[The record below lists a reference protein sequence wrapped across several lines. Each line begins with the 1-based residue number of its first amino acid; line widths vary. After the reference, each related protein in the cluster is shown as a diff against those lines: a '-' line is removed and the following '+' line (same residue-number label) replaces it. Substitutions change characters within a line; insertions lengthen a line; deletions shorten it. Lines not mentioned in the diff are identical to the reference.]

1 MWHSPANKMC
11 DFEWKRH
18 NDNITMQDCPLN
30 EDHEKISFHGKYD
43 DRECGISFIA
53 AVEDT
58 GIWKCEVEEYV
69 WGGGRNS
76 GRKVFATMNVT
87 VQAATTTSRSPTPP
101 STKTTTTTTTTTRVP
116 STTTILTTKTEPV
129 EQKSGGSAKKTS
141 PSAVPRVDDS
151 SSVATAGSGAGTAVA
166 VVLVILAL
174 AAILV
179 GAVFYRRRQR
189 MGPDATAAVVYER
202 EAKAS
207 QDTADMMRNSNNAE
221 LGQTSEQQDN
231 KHLHEFFPHS
241 ESFA

>member
-18 NDNITMQDCPLN
+18 HDNITMQDCPLN

-101 STKTTTTTTTTTRVP
+101 STTTTTTTMTTTTETTTTTTTTTRVT

-179 GAVFYRRRQR
+179 
-189 MGPDATAAVVYER
+189 
-202 EAKAS
+202 
-207 QDTADMMRNSNNAE
+207 
-221 LGQTSEQQDN
+221 
-231 KHLHEFFPHS
+231 
-241 ESFA
+241 